1 MATAITEGVPM
12 RYLFLSL
19 LVLSVGAPRLVSAG
33 AADPTADWPPV
44 SDSRLDQARGG
55 FDAGNGLLLSLGV
68 ERLVSINGN
77 LVASSNF
84 SIADVTKMS
93 AAEARMASDALSAV
107 TVVQNGAGNMLQPD
121 LALQGMGGLLIQNS
135 LNDQM
140 IRSQTTIST
149 TVNSLSM
156 LKNLNFEGS
165 LRDALSSAVHP

>member
-1 MATAITEGVPM
+1 M

-19 LVLSVGAPRLVSAG
+19 LVLGAGAPQAVLAG
-33 AADPTADWPPV
+33 TGPTADWLAV

-55 FDAGNGLLLSLGV
+55 FEAGNGLQLSLGV

-107 TVVQNGAGNMLQPD
+107 TVQNGAGNMLQPD